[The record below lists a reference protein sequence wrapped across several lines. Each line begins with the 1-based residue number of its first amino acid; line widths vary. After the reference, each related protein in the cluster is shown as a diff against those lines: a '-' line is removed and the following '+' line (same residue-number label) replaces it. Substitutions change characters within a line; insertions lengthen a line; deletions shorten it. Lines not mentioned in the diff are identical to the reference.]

1 MTLKRIGFI
10 GGGNM
15 ARSLIGGLVAAGTP
29 PDIVKASDPEKT
41 IRASLA
47 SDFGIETTGDNA
59 EILEA
64 SDVLVLAV
72 KPQVIEK
79 VLTPLSSSFDAH
91 KPLVISVAA
100 GIPIASIEK
109 WANTDLAVIR
119 VMPNT
124 PALIGAGAAGLFAN
138 PRTSVEQ
145 RAAAESIIQSV
156 GTSIWVG
163 DETLIDTVTAVSGS
177 GPAYFFYLMEAIIEA
192 GVAGGLEPSAARA
205 LVLQTALGASR
216 LALSSDEPPA
226 ELRRRV
232 TSPGGTTE
240 AAISSLTEDQCSGS
254 IIRAVDAARLRSIE
268 LARSLGEP

>member
-177 GPAYFFYLMEAIIEA
+177 GPAYFFYLMEAMIEA

-205 LVLQTALGASR
+205 LVLRASR

-240 AAISSLTEDQCSGS
+240 AAISSLTEDQCSES

>member
-156 GTSIWVG
+156 GTSIWVS

-177 GPAYFFYLMEAIIEA
+177 GPAYFFYLMEAMIEA

-240 AAISSLTEDQCSGS
+240 AAISSLTEDQCSES
-254 IIRAVDAARLRSIE
+254 LIRAVDAARLRSIE

>member
-47 SDFGIETTGDNA
+47 SDFGIEATGDNA

-177 GPAYFFYLMEAIIEA
+177 GPAYFFYLMEAMIEA

-240 AAISSLTEDQCSGS
+240 AAINSLTEDQCSES

>member
-177 GPAYFFYLMEAIIEA
+177 GPAYFFYLMEAMIEA

-240 AAISSLTEDQCSGS
+240 AAISSLSENQCSEA

>member
-29 PDIVKASDPEKT
+29 PGVLKASDPEKN

-47 SDFGIETTGDNA
+47 SDFGIQTPTDNSD
-59 EILEA
+59 IVTQ

-72 KPQVIEK
+72 KPQVIEE
-79 VLTPLSSSFDAH
+79 VLTPLSSLFDAH

-100 GIPIASIEK
+100 GIPISSIET
-109 WANTDLAVIR
+109 WANTNLAVIR

-124 PALIGAGAAGLFAN
+124 PALIGVGAAGLYAN
-138 PRTSVEQ
+138 RRTSAEQ

-156 GTSIWVG
+156 GTSIWVS
-163 DETLIDTVTAVSGS
+163 DEELIDTVTAVSGS
-177 GPAYFFYLMEAIIEA
+177 GPAYFFYLMEAMIEA
-192 GVAGGLEPSAARA
+192 AVAGGLEPSAARG

-216 LALSSDEPPA
+216 LALSSDEAPA

-240 AAISSLTEDQCSGS
+240 AAVNSLTEDHCSES

-268 LARSLGEP
+268 LGQSLGEP

>member
-15 ARSLIGGLVAAGTP
+15 ARSLIGGLVSAGTP

-177 GPAYFFYLMEAIIEA
+177 GPAYFFYLMEAMIEA